1 MSDPPASPRA
11 SRLSAPGWLDGR
23 LVLGV
28 LLVLVSVVVGA
39 RVLSAADRST
49 LVWAA
54 ATDLGAGAAITSA
67 DVQAVPVRLLGQ
79 LDDRYVPQQQDLVGQ
94 VLERPIARG
103 DLVPRSALLEDP
115 EDVQSRLVTVP
126 VDGARFP
133 PGLARGQQVDVWLT
147 PESALER
154 AEAAAAGTTPP
165 LDPAAPAASAAPTEP
180 SVPDEGV
187 LQLTG
192 AQPVLLRVTIDSVPD
207 PDGSFSGGATSRPV
221 VLRVRPDD
229 VEPLVSAM
237 SLGRLDLV
245 RVPVEAER
253 QSAFGAAAG
262 S

>member
-1 MSDPPASPRA
+1 
-11 SRLSAPGWLDGR
+11 
-23 LVLGV
+23 
-28 LLVLVSVVVGA
+28 VLVSVVVGA
-39 RVLSAADRST
+39 RVLSSADRST

-54 ATDLGAGAAITSA
+54 ATDLGAGAAITSS
-67 DVQAVPVRLLGQ
+67 DVQAVPVRLLGE

-115 EDVQSRLVTVP
+115 QGLETRLVTVP

-147 PESALER
+147 PASALER
-154 AEAAAAGTTPP
+154 AEAAAEATSGPAAA
-165 LDPAAPAASAAPTEP
+165 PAAPATPAAPEP
-180 SVPDEGV
+180 GV

-192 AQPVLLRVTIDSVPD
+192 AQPVLLRVTIDQVPD
-207 PDGSFSGGATSRPV
+207 AGGSFSGGSTSRPV

-229 VEPLVSAM
+229 VERLVSAM

-253 QSAFGAAAG
+253 QSALG

>member
-11 SRLSAPGWLDGR
+11 NRLSAPGWLDGR

-39 RVLSAADRST
+39 RVLSSADRST

-54 ATDLGAGAAITSA
+54 ATDLGAGAAITA
-67 DVQAVPVRLLGQ
+67 TDVQAVPVRLLGQ

-115 EDVQSRLVTVP
+115 EDVESRLVTVP
-126 VDGARFP
+126 VEGARFP

-154 AEAAAAGTTPP
+154 ARAAAEGTTP
-165 LDPAAPAASAAPTEP
+165 LDSAASAPPAAPTEP
-180 SVPDEGV
+180 AVPDEGV
-187 LQLTG
+187 LELTG

-253 QSAFGAAAG
+253 QSALGAAAG

>member
-1 MSDPPASPRA
+1 MSELPASPSA

-39 RVLSAADRST
+39 RVLSSADRST

-54 ATDLGAGAAITSA
+54 AADLSAGAAITAA
-67 DVQAVPVRLLGQ
+67 DVQAVPVRLLGE

-115 EDVQSRLVTVP
+115 QDVQTRLVTVP

-154 AEAAAAGTTPP
+154 AEAAAEGAAQPAQP
-165 LDPAAPAASAAPTEP
+165 AQPAQAEPAAPEP
-180 SVPDEGV
+180 GV

-192 AQPVLLRVTIDSVPD
+192 AQPVLLSVTIDAVPD
-207 PDGSFSGGATSRPV
+207 ASGGFSGGSTSRPV

-229 VEPLVSAM
+229 VERLVSAM

-245 RVPVEAER
+245 RLPVEAER
-253 QSAFGAAAG
+253 QSVLGSAAG

>member
-1 MSDPPASPRA
+1 MSELPASPSA

-39 RVLSAADRST
+39 RVLSSADRST

-54 ATDLGAGAAITSA
+54 AADLSAGAAITAA
-67 DVQAVPVRLLGQ
+67 DVQAVPVRLLGE

-115 EDVQSRLVTVP
+115 QDVQTRLVTVP

-154 AEAAAAGTTPP
+154 AEAAAEGAAQPARP
-165 LDPAAPAASAAPTEP
+165 AQPAQPAQAQPAAPEP
-180 SVPDEGV
+180 GV

-192 AQPVLLRVTIDSVPD
+192 AQPVLLSVTIDAVPD
-207 PDGSFSGGATSRPV
+207 ASGGFSGGSTSRPV

-229 VEPLVSAM
+229 VERLVSAM

-245 RVPVEAER
+245 RLPVEAER
-253 QSAFGAAAG
+253 QSVLGSAAG

>member
-1 MSDPPASPRA
+1 MSDMPASPTA
-11 SRLSAPGWLDGR
+11 SRLSTPGWLDGR

-54 ATDLGAGAAITSA
+54 AADLGAGAAITSS
-67 DVQAVPVRLLGQ
+67 DVQAVPVRLLGE
-79 LDDRYVPQQQDLVGQ
+79 LDDRYVPAQQDLVGQ

-103 DLVPRSALLEDP
+103 DLVPRSALLEDA
-115 EDVQSRLVTVP
+115 QSVEARLVTVP

-147 PESALER
+147 PESAQER
-154 AEAAAAGTTPP
+154 AEATAQGAVPAPP
-165 LDPAAPAASAAPTEP
+165 AVAEA
-180 SVPDEGV
+180 GV
-187 LQLTG
+187 LPLTG
-192 AQPVLLRVTIDSVPD
+192 AQPVLLRVTLDTVPD
-207 PDGSFSGGATSRPV
+207 AGGSFAGGSTSRPV

-229 VEPLVSAM
+229 VERLVSAM

-253 QSAFGAAAG
+253 QSALG

>member
-1 MSDPPASPRA
+1 MSDTPASPRA

-39 RVLSAADRST
+39 RVLSSADRST

-54 ATDLGAGAAITSA
+54 AADLSAGAAITAA
-67 DVQAVPVRLLGQ
+67 DVQAVPVRLLGD

-103 DLVPRSALLEDP
+103 DLVPRSALLERP
-115 EDVQSRLVTVP
+115 EDLEVRLVTVP

-154 AEAAAAGTTPP
+154 AEAAADPAAPP
-165 LDPAAPAASAAPTEP
+165 AEPAPPAAPAAPAP
-180 SVPDEGV
+180 GA
-187 LQLTG
+187 LQLVG
-192 AQPVLLRVTIDSVPD
+192 AQPVLLQVTIDAVPD
-207 PDGSFSGGATSRPV
+207 AGGSFSGGSTSRPV
-221 VLRVRPDD
+221 VLRVPSDD
-229 VEPLVSAM
+229 VARLVSAM

-253 QSAFGAAAG
+253 QAVLGSAAG